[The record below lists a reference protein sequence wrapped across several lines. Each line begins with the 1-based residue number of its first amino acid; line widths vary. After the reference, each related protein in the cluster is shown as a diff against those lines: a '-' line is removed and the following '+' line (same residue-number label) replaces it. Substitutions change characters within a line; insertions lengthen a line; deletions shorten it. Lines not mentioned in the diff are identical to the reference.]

1 MTFANRLSHAASSLF
16 VSIQKGL
23 SYLPFWM
30 LYAIA
35 DLLFAL
41 LYYIVRY
48 RRHVVADNIDR
59 VFTDKTPGER
69 ARIVRQFYRN
79 FADSFVETIKLHH
92 ISDKQILKRLQYEN
106 IEILDQLLDQGRSVV
121 CYFSH
126 CFNWEWAPSIT
137 LWTAHKPGAGTVYS
151 QVYRPLNNKPIDRL
165 YLHLRSRFGS
175 ESFAKTHVLR
185 DLIRV
190 SRSGALNVCG
200 FMSDQKP
207 SHGDPTHL
215 MRFLG
220 QPTAMI
226 TGTETLARKLKMSA
240 VYMDIY
246 KLRRGHYKVR
256 MRMVAEY
263 PEQLKPM
270 ELTERYASLLENTI
284 RRNPA
289 IWLWSH
295 KRWKYPVT
303 LPPDYDLTHQ
313 PSAQSLHP

>member
-1 MTFANRLSHAASSLF
+1 MTLLKHLSHLGSTLF
-16 VSIQKGL
+16 VAIQKAL
-23 SYLPFWM
+23 AYLPFWV
-30 LYAIA
+30 LYGLA
-35 DLLFAL
+35 DLTFVLMFHIA
-41 LYYIVRY
+41 RY
-48 RRHVVADNIDR
+48 RRRVVADNINR
-59 VFTDKTPGER
+59 VFTDKTPQER
-69 ARIVRQFYRN
+69 KKIVRQFYRN

-92 ISDKQILKRLQYEN
+92 VSDKQIMRRLQYEN
-106 IEILDQLLDQGRSVV
+106 VEIVDSLLDQGRSVV
-121 CYFSH
+121 CYFAH

-137 LWTAHKPGAGTVYS
+137 LWAQHKPGSDTVYS
-151 QVYRPLNNKPIDRL
+151 QVYRPLNNKSVDSL

-175 ESFAKTHVLR
+175 ESFAKSHVLR

-190 SRSGALNVCG
+190 TRSGKLNVCG

-207 SHGDPTHL
+207 SHGDPTHII
-215 MRFLG
+215 RFLG

-240 VYMDIY
+240 VYMDMY

-263 PEQLKPM
+263 PENLKPH
-270 ELTERYASLLENTI
+270 ELTERYASLLEQTI

-303 LPPDYDLTHQ
+303 LPPDYDLTH
-313 PSAQSLHP
+313 PPCR